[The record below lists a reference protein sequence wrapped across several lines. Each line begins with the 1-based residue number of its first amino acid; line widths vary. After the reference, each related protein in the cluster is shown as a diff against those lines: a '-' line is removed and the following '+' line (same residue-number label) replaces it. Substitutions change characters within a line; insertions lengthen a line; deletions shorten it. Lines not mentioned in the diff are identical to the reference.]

1 MSDSNYNEL
10 SQEYDKLFLNNIHDF
25 INNSIKE
32 ENISVDYNM
41 FYPSF
46 GVKKDEPCDFLFYGQ
61 ACNGW
66 PIVFNVNGKT
76 IAKVLGERLIECKF
90 YSNGFY
96 SDEKQTHNP
105 LDWVNVYWSNRSY
118 RDSIAILNNREYYK
132 EIKSFKVYSSFFW
145 NVIYKTISDYY
156 NYDRNSWH
164 WSGKMVWSN
173 LYKIAPLPPKRNP
186 TDFEKNLQV
195 ELSVQLVKKEIEEI
209 NPRYC
214 IVLTNDEWWKPFQ
227 AALNP
232 DEFGINGFSEID
244 AVQKYKN
251 TNIIITTR
259 PFRSGNEKHV
269 SQILEVLKKLK

>member
-1 MSDSNYNEL
+1 MSGSNYNEL

-25 INNSIKE
+25 INKSIKK
-32 ENISVDYNM
+32 ENIDVEYNI

-46 GVKKDEPCDFLFYGQ
+46 GVKNDERCDFLFYGQ

-66 PIVFNVNGKT
+66 PINFNVNGNPDAGMLNELMLK
-76 IAKVLGERLIECKF
+76 CKS
-90 YSNGFY
+90 YSNEFY
-96 SDEKQTHNP
+96 DDGKQKHNP
-105 LDWVNVYWSNRSY
+105 LDWVNVCWSKSSY
-118 RDSIAILNNREYYK
+118 CKSNAELDDKEYYEK
-132 EIKSFKVYSSFFW
+132 IPCRIFTSFFW

-164 WSGKMVWSN
+164 WSSKMVWSN

-186 TDFEKNLQV
+186 NDVERSLQK

-227 AALNP
+227 SALNP
-232 DEFGINGFSEID
+232 TEMQMTGFSEIET
-244 AVQKYKN
+244 VQNYKN
-251 TNIIITTR
+251 SYIIVTTR
-259 PFRSGNEKHV
+259 PWKNGNEKHV
-269 SQILEVLKKLK
+269 SQILEVIKKLD